1 MSACHMSAMLERNDI
16 GAYRLGKILKNYT
29 DKSLRLIVV
38 KALDF
43 QHRGPGFKTTGW
55 LQSQLSLS
63 FFLGRSVEYKE
74 LLGTEW

>member
-1 MSACHMSAMLERNDI
+1 MSACHVSVMLERNDI

-43 QHRGPGFKTTGW
+43 QHRSRVQNHWVAPKSTQPFI
-55 LQSQLSLS
+55 LP
-63 FFLGRSVEYKE
+63 RSIS
-74 LLGTEW
+74 